1 MQEIDMFRKNKKH
14 LQASL
19 ISSVHQ
25 LPEKQRQRLE
35 QSWAGVFYRE
45 VFSRIDETPFEVLY
59 ADIPSR
65 PNVAVNVLVGLEF
78 LKSGMGWSDEEL
90 YDAFLY
96 NVQVR
101 YALGYDELGQ
111 GEFELRTLYYFRE
124 RLNRHMQEA
133 GENLLAKAFEQV
145 TDEQVAAFKLK
156 TGIQRM
162 DSTQVA
168 SNIREWDR
176 LQLLVVVLQ
185 RVYRILSASDQDI
198 YAERFEP
205 YVKGSAGHYTYRL
218 KKGDFFPHLQK
229 IGEFI
234 QQLLVELKGCYQDQ
248 PVYQM
253 LERVFNEHYRVEAQG
268 LKGRLD
274 NELDPHRLLS
284 PDDFEATLRGRR
296 HATYRGYVAN
306 LTETCDPDNP
316 MQLITKL
323 QVDSNNVDD
332 PQLLLAVL
340 PDLQKRTDLETLYTD
355 GGFGSSDVDLAM
367 ITHQV
372 EHIPTGIR
380 GRKAN
385 SDKLSLADF
394 EITMVGANPPT
405 HIRCPQGQTVKVEL
419 AHSKLA
425 CAADFDLGICSQCPF
440 GQNEHCLTSK
450 PVRKTLLSRHL
461 YFTLDEAR
469 VAKRRQRV
477 RTVSKEEHNLRAAIE
492 ATCRAI
498 KCRFPQGKFPVRGL
512 FRMTCMLIGS
522 AALNNVRQIN
532 RYMVAT

>member
-1 MQEIDMFRKNKKH
+1 
-14 LQASL
+14 
-19 ISSVHQ
+19 
-25 LPEKQRQRLE
+25 
-35 QSWAGVFYRE
+35 
-45 VFSRIDETPFEVLY
+45 
-59 ADIPSR
+59 
-65 PNVAVNVLVGLEF
+65 LVGLDF
-78 LKSGMGWSDEEL
+78 LKSGLGWSDEEL

-101 YALGYDELGQ
+101 YALGYTELGE
-111 GEFELRTLYYFRE
+111 GEFELRTLYYFRG
-124 RLNRHMQEA
+124 RLNRYMEET

-185 RVYRILSASDQDI
+185 RVYRMLSEGDQAV
-198 YAERFEP
+198 YAERFEA
-205 YVKGSAGHYTYRL
+205 YVKGTAGHYTYRL

-229 IGEFI
+229 IGEFM
-234 QQLLVELKGCYQDQ
+234 QQLLVGLKGCYQDQ

-253 LERVFNEHYRVEAQG
+253 LERVFHEHYRVEVNG
-268 LKGRLD
+268 LKGLLD
-274 NELDPHRLLS
+274 NELNPHRLLS
-284 PDDFEATLRGRR
+284 PDDPDATLRGR
-296 HATYRGYVAN
+296 HHMTYQGYVTN

-316 MQLITKL
+316 MQLITK
-323 QVDSNNVDD
+323 VEVASNNIDD
-332 PQLLLAVL
+332 PKLLLEEL
-340 PDLQKRTDLETLYTD
+340 PDLKKRTSLETLYTD

-367 ITHQV
+367 ITHQI

-385 SDKLSLADF
+385 TDKLSLADF

-405 HIRCPQGQTVKVEL
+405 QIRCPQGQVVKVEL
-419 AHSKLA
+419 THSKLA
-425 CAADFDLGICSQCPF
+425 CAANFDLSICSQCHF
-440 GQNEHCLTSK
+440 SQNEQCLTNK
-450 PVRKTLLSRHL
+450 PVRKSLLFRHL
-461 YFTLDEAR
+461 YFSIQDAR
-469 VAKRRQRV
+469 LAKRRQRV
-477 RTVSKEEHNLRAAIE
+477 NAISKEEHNLRAAIE

-498 KCRFPQGKFPVRGL
+498 KCRYPQGKFPVRGL

-522 AALNNVRQIN
+522 ATLNNVRQIN
-532 RYMVAT
+532 RFLLAT

>member
-1 MQEIDMFRKNKKH
+1 MFRKNKKH
-14 LQASL
+14 KQPAL
-19 ISSVHQ
+19 ISSVQQ

-35 QSWAGVFYRE
+35 ESWAGVFYRE

-101 YALGYDELGQ
+101 YALGYDELGE
-111 GEFELRTLYYFRE
+111 GEFDLRTVYYFRE
-124 RLNRHMQEA
+124 RLNRYMQSK

-156 TGIQRM
+156 AGIQRM

-185 RVYRILSASDQDI
+185 RVYRILSESEQGV
-198 YAERFEP
+198 YAERFDA
-205 YVKGSAGHYTYRL
+205 YVKGTAGQYTYRL

-229 IGEFI
+229 IGEFM
-234 QQLLVELKGCYQDQ
+234 QQLLVELKSSYQDQ

-253 LERVFNEHYRVEAQG
+253 LERVFHEHFRVEAQG
-268 LKGRLD
+268 LKGLSD

-284 PDDFEATLRGRR
+284 PDDFEASLRGRR
-296 HATYRGYVAN
+296 HMTYQGYVAN

-316 MQLITKL
+316 MQLITKV
-323 QVDSNNVDD
+323 QVTSNNVDD
-332 PQLLLAVL
+332 PQLLLVAL
-340 PDLQKRTDLETLYTD
+340 PDLQKRTDLDTLYTD
-355 GGFGSSDVDLAM
+355 GGFGSPDVDLAM
-367 ITHQV
+367 SKYRI

-385 SDKLSLADF
+385 PNKLSLADF
-394 EITMVGANPPT
+394 DITMVGADPPT
-405 HIRCPQGQTVKVEL
+405 QIRCPQGQTAKITL
-419 AHSKLA
+419 THSKLA
-425 CAADFDLGICSQCPF
+425 CSANFDLTICSECPF
-440 GQNEHCLTSK
+440 SQNEQCLTTK
-450 PVRKTLLSRHL
+450 PVRKSLPFRHL
-461 YFTLDEAR
+461 YFSLNEAR
-469 VAKRRQRV
+469 VAKRRQRIRAV
-477 RTVSKEEHNLRAAIE
+477 LKEEHNLRAAIE

-532 RYMVAT
+532 RYLLST

>member
-1 MQEIDMFRKNKKH
+1 MFQKNKKH
-14 LQASL
+14 LRPSL
-19 ISSVHQ
+19 ISNVHQ

-45 VFSRIDETPFEVLY
+45 VFSRIDEAPFAVLY

-101 YALGYDELGQ
+101 YGLGYDELGE
-111 GEFELRTLYYFRE
+111 GEFKLRTLYYFRE
-124 RLNRHMQEA
+124 RLNRHMEEK

-145 TDEQVAAFKLK
+145 TDEQIVAFKLK
-156 TGIQRM
+156 AGIQRM
-162 DSTQVA
+162 DSTLVA

-185 RVYRILSASDQDI
+185 RVYRMLSESDQVG
-198 YAERFEP
+198 YAEHFEP

-218 KKGDFFPHLQK
+218 KRGDFFPHLQK
-229 IGEFI
+229 IGQFM
-234 QQLLVELKGCYQDQ
+234 QQLLEELQDNYQDQ
-248 PVYQM
+248 PIYQM

-268 LKGRLD
+268 LKGLSD
-274 NELDPHRLLS
+274 NELNPHRLLS
-284 PDDFEATLRGRR
+284 PDDFDATLRGRR
-296 HATYRGYVAN
+296 HATYQGYVTN
-306 LTETCDPDNP
+306 LTETCDPENSL
-316 MQLITKL
+316 QLITKV

-332 PQLLLAVL
+332 PQLLIAVL
-340 PDLQKRTDLETLYTD
+340 PELKKRTDLKTLYTD
-355 GGFGSSDVDLAM
+355 GGFGSPDVDLAM
-367 ITHQV
+367 TSHQV

-380 GRKAN
+380 GPKART
-385 SDKLSLADF
+385 DKLNLADF
-394 EITMVGANPPT
+394 QIAMVGNNPPT
-405 HIRCPQGQTVKVEL
+405 QIQCPHGQVVKVAL
-419 AHSKLA
+419 THSKLS
-425 CAADFDLGICSQCPF
+425 CTADFDLRICSQCPI
-440 GQNEHCLTSK
+440 GQNERCLAYK
-450 PVRKTLLSRHL
+450 PVRKSLLFRHL
-461 YFTLDEAR
+461 YFSIQDAR
-469 VAKRRQRV
+469 LAKRRQCV
-477 RTVSKEEHNLRAAIE
+477 NAVSKEEHNLRAAIE

-532 RYMVAT
+532 RYLVST